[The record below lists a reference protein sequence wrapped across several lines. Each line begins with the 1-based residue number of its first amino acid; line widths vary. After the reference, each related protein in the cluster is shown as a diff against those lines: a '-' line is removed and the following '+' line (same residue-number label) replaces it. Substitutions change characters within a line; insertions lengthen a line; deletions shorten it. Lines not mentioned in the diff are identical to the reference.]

1 MSKYNTHI
9 SPREFN
15 NVNDFREML
24 MYNYAVKIH
33 NYSGAKRDARQ
44 LMKQLTETF
53 GADWHL
59 VPFKKLVAAAKIGNA
74 GAYAGVEFKRE
85 TPGRFIAAP
94 VRVSITQDLVDST
107 YARAI
112 LKYYNKKVLQDIM
125 ESKVYSTR
133 ESELS
138 YLIGRFTDAIGVA
151 MFVKKYDKKELKKLK
166 NASGLASIG
175 YCNHIVM
182 SAKDMRVNRD
192 VLPEYVAK
200 ELLED
205 SAKSIVTIITK
216 SDRDPDSISEI
227 LSNIR
232 DKIYSDAYRV
242 KNYGARYRRY
252 HVKHLCNDIREYTV
266 AKDYAKM
273 LDDLQ
278 MDAANYSCGWFKKI
292 NRKAYNAA
300 KQVTKSNVSLA
311 AKQKTLRDMT
321 DYIYR
326 YARYSRVVWIPKL
339 TIRETEGEK

>member
-15 NVNDFREML
+15 NVSDFREVL
-24 MYNYAVKIH
+24 LYNYAVKIH
-33 NYSGAKRDARQ
+33 NYSGAKRDARL
-44 LMKQLTETF
+44 LMKQLAGTF
-53 GADWHL
+53 GANWHL

-74 GAYAGVEFKRE
+74 GDYADAKFERE
-85 TPGRFIAAP
+85 TPGRFIAP
-94 VRVSITQDLVDST
+94 VRVSVTQDLLDST

-125 ESKVYSTR
+125 ESKIYSTR
-133 ESELS
+133 ENEMRFLTA
-138 YLIGRFTDAIGVA
+138 RFTEAIGVA
-151 MFVKKYDKKELKKLK
+151 MFVKQYDKKELKKLK
-166 NASGLASIG
+166 SASGLASID
-175 YCNHIVM
+175 YCNHIVR
-182 SAKDMRVNRD
+182 SAKDMRADRD

-216 SDRDPDSISEI
+216 SDRNPDSISEI
-227 LSNIR
+227 LNNIR
-232 DKIYSDAYRV
+232 DKIRSDAYRV

-252 HVKHLCNDIREYTV
+252 HVKHLCNDIREYAV

-278 MDAANYSCGWFKKI
+278 MDAANYGCGWFKKI

-300 KQVTKSNVSLA
+300 KQVTKSNVPLA

-339 TIRETEGEK
+339 TIRETKGEK

>member
-15 NVNDFREML
+15 NVSDFREVL

-33 NYSGAKRDARQ
+33 NYSGAKRNARQ
-44 LMKQLTETF
+44 LMAQLTGTF
-53 GADWHL
+53 GANWHL

-74 GAYAGVEFKRE
+74 GEYVDAKFERE
-85 TPGRFIAAP
+85 APGRFIAP
-94 VRVSITQDLVDST
+94 VRVSVTQDLLDST
-107 YARAI
+107 FARAI

-125 ESKVYSTR
+125 ESNIYSTR
-133 ESELS
+133 ENEMR
-138 YLIGRFTDAIGVA
+138 YLIARFTEAIGVA

-166 NASGLASIG
+166 RASGLASVG
-175 YCNHIVM
+175 YCNHIVR
-182 SAKDMRVNRD
+182 SAKDMRANRD

-205 SAKSIVTIITK
+205 SAKSIVTIIAK

-227 LSNIR
+227 LNNIR

-278 MDAANYSCGWFKKI
+278 MDAANYGYGYFRKV
-292 NRKAYNAA
+292 NRKAYSAA

-339 TIRETEGEK
+339 TIRETKGEK